1 MPVQYT
7 GILEEH
13 RAVRTAAG
21 LFDVSHMGELVVNG
35 PEAEAFLDCLLT
47 NRISGQP
54 AGKAVYSPMC
64 RPDGG
69 TVDDLLVYRRAADDF
84 LLVVN
89 AANIDKD
96 RQWIREQM
104 TGFDCALTDVSDDF
118 ALLALQG
125 PRAAAI
131 LAKITAT
138 PLDSLKNYRFTTG
151 EVAGASAIISRTGY
165 TGEDGF
171 ELYLP
176 PGDAER
182 IAEELLSA
190 GEPEGIQLAGLGA
203 RDSLRLEAGFPLY
216 GHELSD
222 SISPIQ
228 AGLGWTVKFEKERF
242 IGRDALHEQ
251 KQNGVPSKI
260 VFFRTGD
267 RRIARAGTPVV
278 TDDGGEAGTVVSGTL
293 SPMLN
298 EAIGAALISTS
309 AASAQLLVSMRGK
322 THPIQIVKPP
332 FHRTN
337 N

>member
-1 MPVQYT
+1 
-7 GILEEH
+7 
-13 RAVRTAAG
+13 
-21 LFDVSHMGELVVNG
+21 N
-35 PEAEAFLDCLLT
+35 
-47 NRISGQP
+47 
-54 AGKAVYSPMC
+54 
-64 RPDGG
+64 
-69 TVDDLLVYRRAADDF
+69 DF

-190 GEPEGIQLAGLGA
+190 GEP
-203 RDSLRLEAGFPLY
+203 
-216 GHELSD
+216 
-222 SISPIQ
+222 
-228 AGLGWTVKFEKERF
+228 
-242 IGRDALHEQ
+242 
-251 KQNGVPSKI
+251 
-260 VFFRTGD
+260 
-267 RRIARAGTPVV
+267 
-278 TDDGGEAGTVVSGTL
+278 
-293 SPMLN
+293 
-298 EAIGAALISTS
+298 
-309 AASAQLLVSMRGK
+309 
-322 THPIQIVKPP
+322 
-332 FHRTN
+332 
-337 N
+337 